1 MRYNGVDIGDLPDE
15 LLTGKITV
23 GNLRYIIKLL
33 NLIYRDILNTS
44 LGMVLDHK
52 DGEGYAV
59 DSLYAQRW
67 MNRQKYW
74 YSDTKSGAYQWL
86 KFCISECRDDLNL
99 IIEQNNGKVDNQIYV
114 YKNQLYFI
122 LLWMDRPDH
131 EYIELR
137 KGLSD

>member
-1 MRYNGVDIGDLPDE
+1 MKYNGVDIGELPEE

-33 NLIYRDILNTS
+33 NLIYRDVLNTS

-52 DGEGYAV
+52 EGEGYAI

-67 MNRQKYW
+67 MKYQKYW
-74 YSDTKSGAYQWL
+74 YSDNKVGVYQWL

-99 IIEQNNGKVDNQIYV
+99 IIEQNNGKVENQIYI

-122 LLWMDRPDH
+122 LLWMGRPEN